1 MKKKKKEGIRITK
14 RDERLF
20 KYLYENKLANQKQ
33 INRDLFKSIAR
44 TTVGR
49 RINKLIRKKLLVM
62 NFLEGINGCYRTYS
76 ITEKAFKLY
85 LGGEFDDAYREQFQS
100 NYPHHDLDLV
110 DIRSVL
116 LKREDIKLYISE
128 NILQSGMELPEKD
141 YFSLIKH
148 NPDAV
153 LKVDVQGDIFT
164 FFLEYESSMKSMLR
178 YESFLRKYYFDKKV
192 EAVFFI
198 YKDKKI
204 FDKILS
210 LEKNIFSHRRP
221 RLFYCSL
228 DEILSTKDKITFVN
242 FQNSKISL
250 T

>member
-1 MKKKKKEGIRITK
+1 MKGRKKEGIRITK

-20 KYLYENKLANQKQ
+20 KYLYVNKLANQKQ
-33 INRDLFKSIAR
+33 INRDIFKGIVL
-44 TTVGR
+44 TTVAR
-49 RINKLIRKKLLVM
+49 RINKLIGEKYLVM
-62 NFLEGINGCYRTYS
+62 NFLKGINGCYRTYS
-76 ITEKAFKLY
+76 ITEKSFKLY
-85 LGGEFDDAYREQFQS
+85 LVEEFDDVHREQFES
-100 NYPHHDLDLV
+100 NSPRHDLDLV

-116 LKREDIKLYISE
+116 FKRENIKLYISE
-128 NILQSGMELPEKD
+128 NILQSGVELPEKD

-164 FFLEYESSMKSMLR
+164 FCLEYESSMKSMQR
-178 YESFLRKYYFDKKV
+178 YENFLRKYYLDGKV

-210 LEKNIFSHRRP
+210 LEKKIFSHRTP
-221 RLFYCSL
+221 KLFYCSL
-228 DEILSTKDKITFVN
+228 ENVLSAEDKITFFN
-242 FQNSKISL
+242 FQNSKIFLS
-250 T
+250 